1 MNILRTSLGL
11 LAVIFTSLSHSANM
25 EPIPLYC
32 EGYVSG
38 PADIGFEA
46 DVSLNLYKDS
56 GFVFFGVYHF
66 DELFIQANISDTN
79 YRTDF
84 HKVGNNKHRIDL
96 NRITL
101 SLEIA
106 SILNN
111 AGMLTFKGQCRAM
124 PKPQL

>member
-79 YRTDF
+79 YMTDI
-84 HKVGNNKHRIDL
+84 HKIGNNKHRIDL

-101 SLEIA
+101 SLEIL
-106 SILNN
+106 SILND
-111 AGMLTFKGQCRAM
+111 AGTLKFKGQCRAM